1 MMVFGEHGGHTENV
15 IALLF
20 REHWD
25 KPRGRQ
31 IRLLGRRKQTNTGQ
45 ESII

>member
-1 MMVFGEHGGHTENV
+1 MMVFGEHGGHMENV

-31 IRLLGRRKQTNTGQ
+31 IRLLGRRKQQTQGKKA
-45 ESII
+45 